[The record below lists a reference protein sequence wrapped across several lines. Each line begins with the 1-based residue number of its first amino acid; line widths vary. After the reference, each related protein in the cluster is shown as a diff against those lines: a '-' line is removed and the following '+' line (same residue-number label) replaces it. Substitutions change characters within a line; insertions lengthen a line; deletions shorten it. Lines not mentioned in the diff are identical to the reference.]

1 MSRGFLSCQFTVR
14 STDRRPRLDPTAGVR
29 PRRCEGSAPGR
40 AGDKGRV
47 RTSRQRM
54 SRCGALPALVAVTV
68 VSCAAQDQVPR
79 LRTAA
84 HRDRNDVVHLEEEA
98 RAAAPPAIPV
108 DEGAAPL
115 IAPPDLSFHRS
126 RNRSARRSAGLLHR
140 SRLPCAAGPP
150 LRYRTAGCHAG
161 LRRRSRLRRSC
172 APRAPIRNR
181 TAGCHARLRRRSK
194 LRRHRAAGAPAAI
207 CTRRNALRRRS
218 AAARRRPERSPGQG
232 SPGATTC
239 RQVGRRSAVCRRLRG
254 APRCGRG
261 HRRRRGLPGSTRVLR
276 SSRHAIGHLPPRCP
290 RGTLVTGRSGLSPLP
305 ARGAAR
311 IVALQSLPHQPPHE
325 LPDGQVR
332 VHVRQQL
339 P

>member
-115 IAPPDLSFHRS
+115 IAPPDLSFSPQPESICPTICGTSPPKSASPILRPPCS
-126 RNRSARRSAGLLHR
+126 DPESNR
-140 SRLPCAAGPP
+140 RLP
-150 LRYRTAGCHAG
+150 
-161 LRRRSRLRRSC
+161 
-172 APRAPIRNR
+172 
-181 TAGCHARLRRRSK
+181 
-194 LRRHRAAGAPAAI
+194 RAASAPK
-207 CTRRNALRRRS
+207 
-218 AAARRRPERSPGQG
+218 
-232 SPGATTC
+232 
-239 RQVGRRSAVCRRLRG
+239 
-254 APRCGRG
+254 
-261 HRRRRGLPGSTRVLR
+261 
-276 SSRHAIGHLPPRCP
+276 
-290 RGTLVTGRSGLSPLP
+290 
-305 ARGAAR
+305 
-311 IVALQSLPHQPPHE
+311 
-325 LPDGQVR
+325 
-332 VHVRQQL
+332 
-339 P
+339 